1 MREIRFLLKNE
12 KGSVMVVGML
22 VLMLASLIGIA
33 AITTSSIE
41 VEVTA
46 NDKTHKENFYRA
58 EGAAMLAAQ
67 LLEDEKDSGALQDLP
82 YGQPDP
88 DNPAAPPDLWFRNDL
103 SGFPDPDN
111 VTNDYNWDASLDS
124 SGEAPLDDNGQTRF
138 MAIHEGYS
146 GGSSTRMDATA
157 VHTITV
163 YGRSE
168 KEKGSAMIEIGYKKR
183 Y

>member
-82 YGQPDP
+82 YGQPDLTTLQHHP
-88 DNPAAPPDLWFRNDL
+88 IC
-103 SGFPDPDN
+103 GFGTICR
-111 VTNDYNWDASLDS
+111 VS
-124 SGEAPLDDNGQTRF
+124 QTPT
-138 MAIHEGYS
+138 MS
-146 GGSSTRMDATA
+146 P
-157 VHTITV
+157 TITTGMLRWTV
-163 YGRSE
+163 QER
-168 KEKGSAMIEIGYKKR
+168 R
-183 Y
+183 R